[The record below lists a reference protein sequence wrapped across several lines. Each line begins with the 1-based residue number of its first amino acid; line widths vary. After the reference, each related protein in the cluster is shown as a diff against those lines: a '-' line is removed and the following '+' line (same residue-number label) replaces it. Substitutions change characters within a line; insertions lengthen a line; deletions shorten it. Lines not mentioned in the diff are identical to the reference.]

1 MLPFQQ
7 CLQEA
12 THTDQCLTYNSLHDQ
27 SAIISQWSVYTTGLN
42 VPWSLGEKKYLAPSV
57 LVSNGYPFSFVQ
69 KKFTKTRR
77 ARRREPVAEFKS
89 TTVLPYVQG
98 VLEPLHRCK
107 GNKAFV
113 PSDTTLRS
121 HLNRPKDTVDQAKRD
136 GVVYRIPCECGYI
149 GGTGRP
155 MLDRIKEHD
164 RDIRLARTQTSAVLN
179 TPTRLANIRFGTTSS
194 LLIEILTSTHVGS
207 EKYCPV
213 ISDNDKHCVLILSK
227 YIIAY
232 IWTALR

>member
-1 MLPFQQ
+1 MERRNTWRHLYLFLTDIPFLLCKKDSQRQ
-7 CLQEA
+7 EEPEEESLLQ
-12 THTDQCLTYNSLHDQ
+12 SLNPPLFYLM
-27 SAIISQWSVYTTGLN
+27 SKVYR
-42 VPWSLGEKKYLAPSV
+42 SLSTAAKV
-57 LVSNGYPFSFVQ
+57 
-69 KKFTKTRR
+69 TRR
-77 ARRREPVAEFKS
+77 SYR
-89 TTVLPYVQG
+89 
-98 VLEPLHRCK
+98 
-107 GNKAFV
+107 
-113 PSDTTLRS
+113 SDTTLRS

-207 EKYCPV
+207 GKYCPV
-213 ISDNDKHCVLILSK
+213 ISDNDKHCVLILSE
-227 YIIAY
+227 YIVAY
-232 IWTALR
+232 ISTALR